1 MTSELILLIDEE
13 SPITPYFF
21 CFTDIPK
28 ELR

>member
-28 ELR
+28 EPR